1 MNLFRR
7 IKRIGHDQDAS
18 WRERPHRR
26 EGQGWSEDDRYERA
40 DHERGRASIRD
51 DRDFE
56 ERAAFGSR
64 EGHEG
69 HAGWE
74 RGRYAEDD
82 ERSWRERRDDDAERR
97 WGSQRDWREDER
109 ERGPRERS
117 GTGWRYQ
124 WSSTTVGARGP
135 FSRSNDPSSEPRERL
150 ERERSRHA
158 PHERPIPRSSG
169 RSHHVGFNGVT
180 NAGSN
185 LGFSG
190 GTASLGFGEDAGEAP
205 GISGALG
212 IHSVPRRAP
221 RHETQ
226 TSARRGQHAGKGPK
240 DFRRSDERL
249 REEISARLRADP
261 DIDASEITLE
271 VMEGEVTLAGSVPD
285 RQTKR
290 DAVDCAEN
298 VLGVCQVN
306 NRLRVTS

>member
-1 MNLFRR
+1 MNLYRR
-7 IKRIGHDQDAS
+7 IKRIGHHEDAS
-18 WRERPHRR
+18 WRERPHWR
-26 EGQGWSEDDRYERA
+26 ESHSWSEDDRYSRA
-40 DHERGRASIRD
+40 DDERGRASIRD

-56 ERAAFGSR
+56 EER
-64 EGHEG
+64 EGSDHG
-69 HAGWE
+69 
-74 RGRYAEDD
+74 RRYAEGVERGWRDD
-82 ERSWRERRDDDAERR
+82 ERDS
-97 WGSQRDWREDER
+97 
-109 ERGPRERS
+109 GPRGRS

-124 WSSTTVGARGP
+124 WSSSTLGLR
-135 FSRSNDPSSEPRERL
+135 RPSPGSSYPSFEHQERL

-158 PHERPIPRSSG
+158 AHERPIPRSSG
-169 RSHHVGFNGVT
+169 RRHRVSFNGVT

-190 GTASLGFGEDAGEAP
+190 GTASLGFGEDALEAS

-221 RHETQ
+221 QHETQ
-226 TSARRGQHAGKGPK
+226 AAVRRGQHAGKGPK

-271 VMEGEVTLAGSVPD
+271 VKDGEVTLEGSVPD